1 MNKTLN
7 SLIIPGFMETLY
19 MVFFSTVFAV
29 LLGLPIGVLL
39 LITEE
44 NHILPMKSLNL
55 VLSSLVN
62 IFRSLPFIILI
73 IILFPLSRLIVDTAI
88 GSTAAIVPLSIA
100 AAPFVARVAES
111 ALREVPWGMIEA
123 AKSMGANN
131 WQIIWRVLLPE
142 SVSALVLGLT
152 LTVINILGYTAMA
165 GAVGAGG
172 IGDVA
177 IRYGYQHFRDDVLWI
192 TVIVLILMVQAIQS
206 LGNFIAGKLDKR
218 KG

>member
-177 IRYGYQHFRDDVLWI
+177 IRYGYQRFRDDVLWI

>member
-73 IILFPLSRLIVDTAI
+73 IILFPGWRNRRC
-88 GSTAAIVPLSIA
+88 GKY
-100 AAPFVARVAES
+100 R
-111 ALREVPWGMIEA
+111 
-123 AKSMGANN
+123 GA
-131 WQIIWRVLLPE
+131 
-142 SVSALVLGLT
+142 
-152 LTVINILGYTAMA
+152 
-165 GAVGAGG
+165 
-172 IGDVA
+172 
-177 IRYGYQHFRDDVLWI
+177 
-192 TVIVLILMVQAIQS
+192 
-206 LGNFIAGKLDKR
+206 
-218 KG
+218 

>member
-1 MNKTLN
+1 MNETLN

-177 IRYGYQHFRDDVLWI
+177 IRYGYQRFRDDVLWI

-206 LGNFIAGKLDKR
+206 LGNFVAGKLDKR

>member
-19 MVFFSTVFAV
+19 MVFSSTVFAV

-111 ALREVPWGMIEA
+111 ALRVVPWGMIEA

-177 IRYGYQHFRDDVLWI
+177 IRYGYQRFRDDVLWI

>member
-29 LLGLPIGVLL
+29 LVGLPIGVLL

-177 IRYGYQHFRDDVLWI
+177 IRYGYQRFRDDVLWI

>member
-1 MNKTLN
+1 MNETLN

-111 ALREVPWGMIEA
+111 ALRDVPWGMIEA
-123 AKSMGANN
+123 ANSMGANN
-131 WQIIWRVLLPE
+131 WHIIWRVLLPE

-177 IRYGYQHFRDDVLWI
+177 IRYGYQRFRDDVLWI

>member
-1 MNKTLN
+1 MNGTLN

-177 IRYGYQHFRDDVLWI
+177 IRYGYQRFRDDVLWI

>member
-19 MVFFSTVFAV
+19 MVFSSTVFAV

-177 IRYGYQHFRDDVLWI
+177 IRYGYQRFRDDVLWI

>member
-177 IRYGYQHFRDDVLWI
+177 IRYGYPRFRDDVLWI

>member
-1 MNKTLN
+1 MNETLN

-177 IRYGYQHFRDDVLWI
+177 IRYGYQRFRDDVLWI
-192 TVIVLILMVQAIQS
+192 TVIVLIVMVQAIQS

>member
-1 MNKTLN
+1 
-7 SLIIPGFMETLY
+7 
-19 MVFFSTVFAV
+19 
-29 LLGLPIGVLL
+29 
-39 LITEE
+39 
-44 NHILPMKSLNL
+44 
-55 VLSSLVN
+55 
-62 IFRSLPFIILI
+62 
-73 IILFPLSRLIVDTAI
+73 
-88 GSTAAIVPLSIA
+88 
-100 AAPFVARVAES
+100 
-111 ALREVPWGMIEA
+111 MIEA

-177 IRYGYQHFRDDVLWI
+177 IRYGYQRFRDDVLWI